1 VPQGVSSKS
10 QVIST
15 KNSRSIL
22 IGEDDIDDQ
31 EFLQEIFSSV
41 DRSLELEFAP
51 NGSKVLDYLKHCN
64 DENLPSLILLDY
76 NMPERNGAEILN
88 ELKITQRYSSIP
100 KIIWSTSRSQMFKDI
115 CLELGANDYV
125 IKPSKVNDFIEMA
138 RYIISFTK

>member
-1 VPQGVSSKS
+1 MPQDLSLKT
-10 QVIST
+10 QRIST

-31 EFLQEIFSSV
+31 ELLQEIFSSV
-41 DRSLELEFAP
+41 DKSLELEFVP
-51 NGSKVLDYLKHCN
+51 NGSRVLDYLKQCN

-88 ELKITQRYSSIP
+88 ELKITERYSSIP

-115 CLELGANDYV
+115 CLKLGANDYV